1 VAVLHGLILDRLLG
15 MDQEAL
21 SQQDYLTYTRDE
33 VDAFQAAMS
42 GQAQL
47 SFILRATR
55 IEQVTAV
62 AAAGDKMPQKSTY
75 FYPKILT
82 GLVIND
88 LTRS

>member
-1 VAVLHGLILDRLLG
+1 MLQVLILNRLLG
-15 MDQEAL
+15 LEQEAL
-21 SQQDYLTYTRDE
+21 SQQENLTYTRDE
-33 VDAFQAAMS
+33 AEALQAVVS

-47 SFILRATR
+47 SFILNPTR

-88 LTRS
+88 LNCGT